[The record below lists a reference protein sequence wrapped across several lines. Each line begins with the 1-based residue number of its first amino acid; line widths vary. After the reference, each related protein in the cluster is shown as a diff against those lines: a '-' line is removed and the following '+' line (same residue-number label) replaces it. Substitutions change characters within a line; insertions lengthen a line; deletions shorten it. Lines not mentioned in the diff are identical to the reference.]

1 LTMKKKNQSPKD
13 VFKTFLRALQTGDM
27 EAAKSTFSTNSLQ
40 LVETISVTQN
50 KTFDEALSTL
60 GFHFLEVIP
69 KIRREN
75 IQGNLAFIQFKG
87 VNAVEVKGLVFIIEN
102 DSWKL
107 AFDYDAIV
115 IESGFEKFF
124 NYLKTIIGNCIR
136 TIKNE
141 ISGTKA
147 KS

>member
-1 LTMKKKNQSPKD
+1 M
-13 VFKTFLRALQTGDM
+13 
-27 EAAKSTFSTNSLQ
+27 
-40 LVETISVTQN
+40 
-50 KTFDEALSTL
+50 
-60 GFHFLEVIP
+60 IP
-69 KIRREN
+69 KIHREN
-75 IQGNLAFIQFKG
+75 IQGNIAFIQFKS
-87 VNAVEVKGLVFIIEN
+87 VNADELKGLVFIIEN

-115 IESGFEKFF
+115 VESGFEKFF
-124 NYLKTIIGNCIR
+124 NYLKNIIGNCIR